1 MAAHD
6 DPKTLGRA
14 RLSFAKESDI
24 DEFADMLEQVRERRD
39 HRRPVARRS
48 ACCAAPTASGS
59 PTTRT

>member
-1 MAAHD
+1 MAAID

-24 DEFADMLEQVRERRD
+24 DEFADMLGKFETRRD
-39 HRRPVARRS
+39 HAPTSGVDS
-48 ACCAAPTASGS
+48 GCCAAPTGSGR

>member
-1 MAAHD
+1 MAAID

-24 DEFADMLEQVRERRD
+24 DEFADMLAQVRDAARS
-39 HRRPVARRS
+39 RPTSGAGS
-48 ACCAAPTASGS
+48 GCCAAPTGSGR